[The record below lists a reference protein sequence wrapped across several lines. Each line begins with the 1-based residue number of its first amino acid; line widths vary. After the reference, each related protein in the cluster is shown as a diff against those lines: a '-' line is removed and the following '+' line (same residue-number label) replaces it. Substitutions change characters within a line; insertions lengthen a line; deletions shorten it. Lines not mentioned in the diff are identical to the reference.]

1 VSSSIDF
8 SLSSSTDS
16 KKVIQFPTSLYD
28 YMEYTFLWIEST
40 WVDDITRKGLDYMGP
55 SIISHDI
62 PKFKEILISWKNLF
76 SLATEQFDVPI
87 GYDFE
92 TSERYKETLDK
103 SKTLY
108 LIESLIV
115 LCDLAIELDDTITVY
130 GL

>member
-1 VSSSIDF
+1 
-8 SLSSSTDS
+8 
-16 KKVIQFPTSLYD
+16 
-28 YMEYTFLWIEST
+28 
-40 WVDDITRKGLDYMGP
+40 MGP